1 MLAVL
6 CTGVTG
12 CIEDDFTT
20 SPSDVLAFSTD
31 TIAFDT
37 IFTDLA
43 TPTAKLMVYNRNKK
57 MVKISSIRVKG
68 ESDARFYLNVDGVKG
83 SEFHDVEIRGE
94 DSMYVFVQ
102 AFVDPIGDDEPLM
115 VEDKL
120 EFVTNNTAQD
130 IVIRA
135 WGQDVERL
143 YAPQFDTDAVIRA
156 GKPYVIFDT
165 MRVAAGVTLTIEPG
179 VTLHFHDKAAMA
191 VDGTLKAVGTREKR
205 IHFRGDRIDKVVG
218 DTDFDIMSGQW
229 GGIAF
234 GPDSYDNEMSY
245 VYVRSS
251 SDGIRLDSCDVS
263 RQKFYAL
270 NSVFHNSSSDVFTVR
285 HSNAVFEGCEFSEA
299 RGASFYAIG
308 GVISAINCTFAN
320 YYLFSAIDR
329 SIVTLEYLM
338 PADKRGDTPLMI
350 ARFDNCIIY
359 GNSSDI
365 NIGDL
370 TGCDVLIRNTLLR
383 SDGTDDANFI
393 NCRWGGDPKFFTI
406 REEYIFDYR
415 LHDTSD
421 AIALGNPEVC
431 SERMRYDLYG
441 NDRLA
446 SQGIDAGAYV
456 WIKEP
461 ETNNQ

>member
-102 AFVDPIGDDEPLM
+102 AFVDPVGDDEPLM

-285 HSNAVFEGCEFSEA
+285 HSNAVFEGCVLRDA
-299 RGASFYAIG
+299 RGAS
-308 GVISAINCTFAN
+308 
-320 YYLFSAIDR
+320 R
-329 SIVTLEYLM
+329 
-338 PADKRGDTPLMI
+338 
-350 ARFDNCIIY
+350 
-359 GNSSDI
+359 
-365 NIGDL
+365 
-370 TGCDVLIRNTLLR
+370 
-383 SDGTDDANFI
+383 
-393 NCRWGGDPKFFTI
+393 
-406 REEYIFDYR
+406 
-415 LHDTSD
+415 
-421 AIALGNPEVC
+421 
-431 SERMRYDLYG
+431 
-441 NDRLA
+441 
-446 SQGIDAGAYV
+446 
-456 WIKEP
+456 
-461 ETNNQ
+461 

>member
-1 MLAVL
+1 MQNYGISFGNELNSPRSGHFNFAFWTLLVAIGIAS
-6 CTGVTG
+6 TA

-94 DSMYVFVQ
+94 DSIYVFVQ
-102 AFVDPIGDDEPLM
+102 AFVDPVGDDEPLM

-205 IHFRGDRIDKVVG
+205 IHFRCERI
-218 DTDFDIMSGQW
+218 
-229 GGIAF
+229 
-234 GPDSYDNEMSY
+234 
-245 VYVRSS
+245 
-251 SDGIRLDSCDVS
+251 
-263 RQKFYAL
+263 
-270 NSVFHNSSSDVFTVR
+270 
-285 HSNAVFEGCEFSEA
+285 
-299 RGASFYAIG
+299 
-308 GVISAINCTFAN
+308 
-320 YYLFSAIDR
+320 
-329 SIVTLEYLM
+329 
-338 PADKRGDTPLMI
+338 
-350 ARFDNCIIY
+350 
-359 GNSSDI
+359 
-365 NIGDL
+365 
-370 TGCDVLIRNTLLR
+370 
-383 SDGTDDANFI
+383 
-393 NCRWGGDPKFFTI
+393 
-406 REEYIFDYR
+406 
-415 LHDTSD
+415 
-421 AIALGNPEVC
+421 
-431 SERMRYDLYG
+431 
-441 NDRLA
+441 
-446 SQGIDAGAYV
+446 
-456 WIKEP
+456 
-461 ETNNQ
+461 